1 MGAIKTV
8 VNELFY
14 EIFDTNFM
22 ENIKKVEKKSIIFF
36 NFLIKLF

>member
-22 ENIKKVEKKSIIFF
+22 ENIKKVEKKSIIF
-36 NFLIKLF
+36 LIFS

>member
-14 EIFDTNFM
+14 EIFYTNFM
-22 ENIKKVEKKSIIFF
+22 ENIKKVEKKSIIF
-36 NFLIKLF
+36 LIFS